1 MNKVLELI
9 EEIISPEAMD
19 LCTQFRDDV
28 QEMSEQLERQGQR
41 LIDLKEKKQSD
52 PGEFGIL
59 AELTAQLM
67 RLSRHLLRSGRA
79 KPA

>member
-1 MNKVLELI
+1 MHKVPELI
-9 EEIISPEAMD
+9 EEIVKPEAMD

-52 PGEFGIL
+52 PSEYGIL
-59 AELTAQLM
+59 PQLI
-67 RLSRHLLRSGRA
+67 SFS
-79 KPA
+79 